1 MKAQFDNQVMSS
13 FYLWFDH
20 TLLSKG
26 EAFTNFS
33 SALYDAK
40 DMFLGYHS
48 YGAPFKQLVAD
59 SSISGANIV
68 NTVILN
74 GNITNR
80 GQNNFEA
87 INYSRGHFY
96 FTSAVANPSTSLVAS
111 YAVKDFNVHITNDL
125 EEKLLFETQ
134 FKLRNK
140 TNQVADAIADNAKT
154 YPAIFLKNNGSKN
167 EPIEMGGG
175 ELTTVDV
182 RAIVLSDSQ
191 FKMDAVASIFRDRA
205 KTMIPI
211 ILEANMPFNSLGDF
225 TNPAAPYNYTNL
237 TQNQQTNQNTIFL
250 ENVTITKIS
259 GLSFASKAN
268 LNPDVFSMI
277 IDFELN
283 TLRYPRQ

>member
-20 TLLSKG
+20 TLLSRG

-40 DMFLGYHS
+40 DMFLGYHT

-68 NTVILN
+68 NTVVLN

-80 GQNNFEA
+80 GQSSFEA

-175 ELTTVDV
+175 ELTTIDV

-211 ILEANMPFNSLGDF
+211 ILDANMPFNSLGDF
-225 TNPAAPYNYTNL
+225 TDPTAPYNYTNL